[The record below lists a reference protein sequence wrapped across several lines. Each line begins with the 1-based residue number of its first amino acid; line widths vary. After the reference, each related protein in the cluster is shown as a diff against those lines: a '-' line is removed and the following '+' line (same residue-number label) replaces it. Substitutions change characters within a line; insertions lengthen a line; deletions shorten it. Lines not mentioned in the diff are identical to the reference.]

1 MASGTLREVTFGGAA
16 PVTIPAG
23 QDVLSDPVRLAVPAN
38 HDLMVTTYTP
48 GDPTP
53 FTYHPDAQEYS
64 FYASGSDQAAP
75 RVPARS
81 RRSPGPGTC

>member
-1 MASGTLREVTFGGAA
+1 
-16 PVTIPAG
+16 
-23 QDVLSDPVRLAVPAN
+23 VPAN